1 VADLEQIAGSQGSS
15 NPQTNQR
22 EQVNFSSLEAMAS
35 LKTSNG
41 PGRLLIAIYAIFAL
55 AATARAGYQ
64 LLTKFSDAPLAY
76 TLSALSA
83 LVYILATVALARN
96 LRSLAQ
102 ASLIFELVGVLVV
115 GTLSILLPADF
126 QHATVWSLYGI
137 GYACVPLLLP
147 IWGLWWLRKSN
158 RA

>member
-1 VADLEQIAGSQGSS
+1 MSE
-15 NPQTNQR
+15 N
-22 EQVNFSSLEAMAS
+22 
-35 LKTSNG
+35 KTATG

-55 AATARAGYQ
+55 SATARSLYQ
-64 LLTKFSDAPLAY
+64 LATKFNEAPMAY

-83 LVYILATVALARN
+83 LVYIVATISLAKGFSKLATYALV
-96 LRSLAQ
+96 
-102 ASLIFELVGVLVV
+102 FELVGVLVV

-126 QHATVWSLYGI
+126 RHATVWSLYGA

-147 IWGLWWLRKSN
+147 IWGLWWLKKAK

>member
-1 VADLEQIAGSQGSS
+1 
-15 NPQTNQR
+15 
-22 EQVNFSSLEAMAS
+22 MAS

-83 LVYILATVALARN
+83 LVYIVATIALARN
-96 LRSLAQ
+96 LRKIATVSLV
-102 ASLIFELVGVLVV
+102 FELVGVLLV
-115 GTLSILLPADF
+115 GTLSIVLPADF
-126 QHATVWSLYGI
+126 QHATVWSLFGV
-137 GYACVPLLLP
+137 GYACVPLILP
-147 IWGLWWLRKSN
+147 VVGLWWLRKSN

>member
-1 VADLEQIAGSQGSS
+1 
-15 NPQTNQR
+15 
-22 EQVNFSSLEAMAS
+22 MAS

-83 LVYILATVALARN
+83 LVYIVATIALARN
-96 LRSLAQ
+96 LRKIATVSLV
-102 ASLIFELVGVLVV
+102 FELVGVLLV

-126 QHATVWSLYGI
+126 QHATVWSLYGV
-137 GYACVPLLLP
+137 GYACVPLILP
-147 IWGLWWLRKSN
+147 VVGLWWLRKSN